1 LQVYGLLSTVVL
13 YQTLIFKQL
22 PIIAVMGLY

>member
-1 LQVYGLLSTVVL
+1 LQVYGLFSTVVL
-13 YQTLIFKQL
+13 YQILIFKQL